1 MSYIL
6 EALKKSEKKRKG
18 KQGTLAHMA
27 THESSEH
34 KPEPPRRPVWPLLL
48 GLALV
53 INAGVMLLIFYP
65 GETPPPAPSS
75 ESSSPVQTFA
85 EQTPGESVQQN
96 MTDTSFSATTAR
108 EETLHSASASAK
120 TRKAEIDA
128 SAPAP
133 ASAISQSAP
142 PQGQP
147 HESASATAVQAP
159 GSGEKKSVAASI
171 DQSESSA
178 SSNNKTQ
185 TVEAAVPESPAEP
198 EDMILNQGKGTQS
211 NHPLTRYSDLPSALR
226 SQLPAL
232 HMSVHAYS
240 GDPSGGLVRVNNKML
255 RPGNYLEEGL
265 RLKEITRE
273 GAIFNYAGQEFL
285 LPRR

>member
-6 EALKKSEKKRKG
+6 EALKKSEKKREG
-18 KQGTLAHMA
+18 KQDTLAHMA

-34 KPEPPRRPVWPLLL
+34 KPEPPRRPVWPFLL

-53 INAGVMLLIFYP
+53 MNAAVMLLIFWP
-65 GETPPPAPSS
+65 GKIPPQATSS
-75 ESSSPVQTFA
+75 ESSAPVQAPA
-85 EQTPGESVQQN
+85 EQTPGETVQKN
-96 MTDTSFSATTAR
+96 MKDTSLSATAPR
-108 EETLHSASASAK
+108 KETLHSGSAPEK
-120 TRKAEIDA
+120 TRKPEIGA
-128 SAPAP
+128 STPAP
-133 ASAISQSAP
+133 ASITSQTAP
-142 PQGQP
+142 LQEKQ
-147 HESASATAVQAP
+147 HESAPDAAVQTPKSAD
-159 GSGEKKSVAASI
+159 SKSVAAPI

-178 SSNNKTQ
+178 SSGNN
-185 TVEAAVPESPAEP
+185 EAATHESQAEP
-198 EDMILNQGKGTQS
+198 EDTILNQEKRTES
-211 NHPLTRYSDLPSALR
+211 NHPLKRYSDLPSALR

-273 GAIFNYAGQEFL
+273 GAVFNYAGQEFL

>member
-6 EALKKSEKKRKG
+6 EALKKSEKKREG

-34 KPEPPRRPVWPLLL
+34 KPEPPRRPVWPFLL

-53 INAGVMLLIFYP
+53 INAGVMLLIFWP

-75 ESSSPVQTFA
+75 ESSAPVQALA
-85 EQTPGESVQQN
+85 EQTPGETVQQN
-96 MTDTSFSATTAR
+96 MTDTSLPATTAR

-133 ASAISQSAP
+133 ASAVSQTAP
-142 PQGQP
+142 PQEQP
-147 HESASATAVQAP
+147 HESAPATAVQAP
-159 GSGEKKSVAASI
+159 EKNESKSVAAPI
-171 DQSESSA
+171 DQSESSV